1 MPQPFESWRVLP
13 HSQLSLVENNLL
25 TVVGDLPMPLGGFP
39 RRMTAAR
46 LGDGRLVVFSAIALE
61 EYEMNALEKF
71 GLPTFLIVPS
81 ELHRMDAKIWK
92 ARYPRLLVL
101 APEGAHEK
109 VSEVVR
115 VDASAFD
122 FRDSSV
128 RFITVP
134 GTDAHEAALV
144 VESAGGTTLVLNDL
158 IWNIDNRPGFGGWLM
173 KISGMTGERPH
184 LPPSLVAHK
193 SIRDK
198 PALRLQLETWAA
210 LPSLKRIIVS
220 HGAIIDRNPSGI
232 LLDLAKQLSN

>member
-1 MPQPFESWRVLP
+1 MPQPFQTWQVLP
-13 HSQLSLVENNLL
+13 HSQLSVVDGNLL
-25 TVVGDLPMPLGGFP
+25 TVVGDLSMPIGDFP

-46 LGDGRLVVFSAIALE
+46 LGDGRLVIFSAIALE
-61 EYEMNALEKF
+61 EHEMRALEKF

-92 ARYPRLLVL
+92 ERYPRLLVL
-101 APEGAHEK
+101 APEGAHKK

-115 VDASAFD
+115 VDATAFD
-122 FRDSSV
+122 FRDNTV
-128 RFITVP
+128 RFVTVP

-184 LPPSLVAHK
+184 LPPSLVAHR

-198 PALRLQLETWAA
+198 PALRQQLETWAD

-220 HGAIIDRNPSGI
+220 HGAIIDHNPSGV
-232 LLDLAKQLSN
+232 LRDLAKRLSN

>member
-1 MPQPFESWRVLP
+1 MPQPFRSWQVLP
-13 HSQLSLVENNLL
+13 HSQLSVVDDNLL
-25 TVVGDLPMPLGGFP
+25 TVVGDLRMPIGDFP
-39 RRMTAAR
+39 RRMTVAR
-46 LGDGRLVVFSAIALE
+46 LGDGRLVIFSAIALE
-61 EYEMNALEKF
+61 EHEMNALEKF

-92 ARYPRLLVL
+92 QRYPRLLVL
-101 APEGAHEK
+101 APEGAHQK

-128 RFITVP
+128 RFVTVP
-134 GTDAHEAALV
+134 GTDAHEAALI
-144 VESAGGTTLVLNDL
+144 VESARGTTLVLNDL

-184 LPPSLVAHK
+184 LPPSLVARR

-198 PALRLQLETWAA
+198 PALHQQLEDWAA
-210 LPSLKRIIVS
+210 LPTLKRIIVS
-220 HGAIIDRNPSGI
+220 HGGIIDRNPSGV
-232 LLDLAKQLSN
+232 LRDLAKQLSN